1 MKHIVLFIFTI
12 ISLSTYT
19 QQVNSQEIDSQQ
31 TSSLEADIAPA
42 WQLKDEAGQT
52 IKSADYAGK
61 PLIIHFW
68 ATWCPYCK
76 KLQPGLD
83 RLYTQYKKDGLELI
97 SISIREDEGATPQSV
112 LDARGL
118 SLKTVVNGEKVA
130 ADFNVQGTPTTIFID
145 KKGNIIAQT
154 QSSDPEDPRLE
165 QVVKY
170 LVAPP

>member
-1 MKHIVLFIFTI
+1 MKSILIILVALVSFSTI
-12 ISLSTYT
+12 A
-19 QQVNSQEIDSQQ
+19 QEDVR
-31 TSSLEADIAPA
+31 APV
-42 WQLKDEAGQT
+42 WQLQNEQGELV
-52 IKSADYAGK
+52 KSSDFEGK

-83 RLYTQYKKDGLELI
+83 RLFNEYHKDGLELI
-97 SISIREDEGATPQSV
+97 SISIREDEGAKPQSV

-118 SLKTVVNGEKVA
+118 NLKTVVNGEKVA
-130 ADFNVQGTPTTIFID
+130 ELFEVAGTPTTIFID

-154 QSSDPEDPRLE
+154 QSSNPDDPRLE

-170 LVAPP
+170 IVN

>member
-1 MKHIVLFIFTI
+1 MKSILIILVALVSFSTI
-12 ISLSTYT
+12 A
-19 QQVNSQEIDSQQ
+19 QEDVR
-31 TSSLEADIAPA
+31 APV
-42 WQLKDEAGQT
+42 WQLQNEQGELVRSSDFE
-52 IKSADYAGK
+52 GK

-83 RLYTQYKKDGLELI
+83 RLFNEYHKDGLELI
-97 SISIREDEGATPQSV
+97 SISIREDEGAKPQSV

-118 SLKTVVNGEKVA
+118 NLKTVVNGEKVA
-130 ADFNVQGTPTTIFID
+130 ELFEVAGTPTTIFID

-154 QSSDPEDPRLE
+154 QSSNPDDPRLE

-170 LVAPP
+170 IVN

>member
-1 MKHIVLFIFTI
+1 MKSILFVLAALV
-12 ISLSTYT
+12 SLSTLAEE
-19 QQVNSQEIDSQQ
+19 NSK
-31 TSSLEADIAPA
+31 APV
-42 WQLKDEAGQT
+42 WQLQTEQGQVVKSSDFKD
-52 IKSADYAGK
+52 K

-83 RLYTQYKKDGLELI
+83 RLYSKYQKDGLQLI
-97 SISIREDEGATPQSV
+97 SISIREDEGAKPQSV

-118 SLKTVVNGEKVA
+118 NLKTVINGEKVA
-130 ADFNVQGTPTTIFID
+130 EQFGVPGTPTTIFID

-154 QSSDPEDPRLE
+154 QSSDPDDPRLE

-170 LVAPP
+170 LVTN